1 MKEHNSG
8 PLEGQWEPRG
18 SFIKFLL
25 LVSPAV
31 PFAVRLQ
38 GVLLKLNTREKC
50 STLLMDYWGVLRF
63 GVLARLFR
71 QGI

>member
-1 MKEHNSG
+1 MGTSRLLHQVPTS
-8 PLEGQWEPRG
+8 
-18 SFIKFLL
+18 SFP
-25 LVSPAV
+25 SST
-31 PFAVRLQ
+31 VRLQ